1 MVITRVNDIP
11 NTAPQVEII
20 LGENE
25 PISAVDAEKLHLAPG
40 SICTTP
46 DLSIIW
52 RLSAERK
59 WVVI

>member
-40 SICTTP
+40 SICTTA
-46 DLSIIW
+46 DLSVVW
-52 RLSAERK
+52 R
-59 WVVI
+59 